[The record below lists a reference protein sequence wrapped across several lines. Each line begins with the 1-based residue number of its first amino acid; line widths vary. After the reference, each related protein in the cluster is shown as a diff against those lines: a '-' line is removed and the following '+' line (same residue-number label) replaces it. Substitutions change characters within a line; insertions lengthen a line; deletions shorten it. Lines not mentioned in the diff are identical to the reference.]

1 MILSKNVNNKKCALK
16 LIFFNE
22 KNIENWLW
30 VSADLA
36 KQILLVGK
44 MKQNYMDIS
53 KIWVNVFI

>member
-1 MILSKNVNNKKCALK
+1 MLSKNVNIKKCALN

-30 VSADLA
+30 VSADLS
-36 KQILLVGK
+36 KQIVLVGK